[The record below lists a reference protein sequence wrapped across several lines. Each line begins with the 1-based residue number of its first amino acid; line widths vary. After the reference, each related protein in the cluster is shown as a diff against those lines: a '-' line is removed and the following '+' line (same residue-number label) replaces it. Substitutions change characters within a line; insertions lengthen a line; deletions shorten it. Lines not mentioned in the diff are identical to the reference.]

1 MKKIRLVLV
10 SVFTAGAVTFV
21 SAQTDTSM
29 NYNQDNEMN
38 TQEFEFDSPDETKV
52 PDDAVQGEKGNF
64 DVYNNDTT
72 GSVKGRRKEE
82 TETFTKE
89 GNDLD
94 GTYEFDSETEE
105 SDMQNQ
111 ERERYDTRKEEPM
124 EDAY

>member
-10 SVFTAGAVTFV
+10 SVFTAGAVTFA

-29 NYNQDNEMN
+29 NTNPDYEME
-38 TQEFEFDSPDETKV
+38 TQEYEFDSPDETDV
-52 PDDAVQGEKGNF
+52 PDDAVQGEQGNF

-82 TETFTKE
+82 TETFTEE

-94 GTYEFDSETEE
+94 GVYEFDSEAEE
-105 SDMQNQ
+105 PEMQQ
-111 ERERYDTRKEEPM
+111 EDQEKYDTRKEEPM